1 MPNLQKK
8 TDTKSSRLWILNSC
22 VCSSSAVPG
31 STMKS
36 NNTIKEFN
44 LSAKRKA
51 QQGRQRDFDAAN
63 VIGFHNYVQQKTRQV
78 VLLPKTLKQEEY
90 IDLLLDNSKHIVFAT
105 GPAGTGKTMLA
116 VIAAIK
122 ALKDRRVDRIIVTRP
137 AVGVD
142 DEQHGFLPGTLN
154 QKMEPWTRPIMDVIQ
169 EYYSCRDI
177 AAMLDEQT
185 IEIAPL
191 AYMRGRNFKRSW
203 IVFDEAQNAT
213 VNQMKMVLTRLSD
226 HSKLV
231 ITGDLNQLDRKY
243 TQDNGLKDFISRLQS
258 ANSTMIASVDFGRR
272 DVQRHPVVSEVLKLY
287 GDD

>member
-1 MPNLQKK
+1 MY
-8 TDTKSSRLWILNSC
+8 SIW
-22 VCSSSAVPG
+22 AVPN
-31 STMKS
+31 SIMKS
-36 NNTIKEFN
+36 IINLGDTN

-51 QQGRQRDFDAAN
+51 QQGRQRNFDTAN
-63 VIGFHNYVQQKTRQV
+63 VIGINSYVQQRNKQV

-116 VIAAIK
+116 VMAAIK
-122 ALKDRRVDRIIVTRP
+122 ALKERQVDRIVITRP

-142 DEQHGFLPGTLN
+142 DEEHGFLPGDLN
-154 QKMEPWTRPIMDVIQ
+154 AKMAPWTRPIMDVVQ
-169 EYYSCRDI
+169 EYYSCKDI
-177 AAMLDEQT
+177 AGMLEEQT

-226 HSKLV
+226 RSKLV

-243 TQDNGLKDFISRLQS
+243 HTDNGLKDFITRLQS
-258 ANSTMIASVDFGRR
+258 AGSGMIATVDFGRR

-287 GDD
+287 GED